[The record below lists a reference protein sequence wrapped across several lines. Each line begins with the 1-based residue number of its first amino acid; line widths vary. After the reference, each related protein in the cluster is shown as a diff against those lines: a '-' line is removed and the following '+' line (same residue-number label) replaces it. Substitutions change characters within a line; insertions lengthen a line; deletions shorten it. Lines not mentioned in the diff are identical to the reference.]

1 MNRLCYENFERADSR
16 KRSELSLLEAEIAYT
31 TDDAAA
37 NREEFVNETYNQ
49 ISDGIIDDYYGDP
62 ADVNLDSLY
71 DDIACYFGAWLAA
84 NVDNVYVDGEEAMKD
99 FRNFCYRRMD
109 GLDESEGVQTSAE
122 FQRMAPASKKKLI
135 IQTGRKSLGKKDK
148 YNTLGERKN
157 EAYTGDRPKLSQTA
171 YRDGYLAAKEDKDFI
186 ADNPY

>member
-37 NREEFVNETYNQ
+37 NREEFVNETYNR

-109 GLDESEGVQTSAE
+109 GLDESESVQTSAE
-122 FQRMAPASKKKLI
+122 FQRMAPTGKKKLI

-148 YNTLGERKN
+148 YNTLGERKV
-157 EAYTGDRPKLSQTA
+157 E
-171 YRDGYLAAKEDKDFI
+171 E
-186 ADNPY
+186 